1 MKTNKTLIR
10 PILATSIL
18 GLATV
23 IGLSSTM
30 AAGGGGG
37 GGSAGGSPSQST
49 PRYDAAAEY
58 QKGAE
63 ALQAKDYK
71 KAVTAFRRSIS
82 AAPRSA
88 NSHYLLGV
96 SYMGQENYK
105 KASKSLK
112 KAIKIDANIIEAHR
126 DLAISYHKLNQ
137 GEKAQAVLGDLESLN
152 ARCGGECADNSKLTN
167 AITTV
172 KSMLSGDQASIQEET
187 RLANINAQAGDKI
200 YVAAVALI
208 NEKNYDAAIAEL
220 ELASQNLG
228 PHPDIL
234 TYLGFANRKL
244 KNFDIAEAFYKQ
256 ALAVAPNHLG
266 ANEYFGEL
274 MIERGDM
281 NGAKE
286 QLAKLDALCSF
297 GCYEAEELRR
307 WIAAAS

>member
-1 MKTNKTLIR
+1 MKLKKTLIT
-10 PILATSIL
+10 PLLATSIL
-18 GLATV
+18 GSAALV
-23 IGLSSTM
+23 GLTSVH

-37 GGSAGGSPSQST
+37 GGSGGGAPSQST

-58 QKGAE
+58 QKGVD

-82 AAPRSA
+82 VAPQNA
-88 NSHYLLGV
+88 GSHYLLGV
-96 SYMGQENYK
+96 TYMGQENYK

-112 KAIKIDANIIEAHR
+112 KAIKINANMIEAHR
-126 DLAISYHKLNQ
+126 DLAISYHKLDQ
-137 GEKAQAVLGDLESLN
+137 GNKAQSVLSDLESLN
-152 ARCGGECADNSKLTN
+152 ERCAGACADNAKLTG

-172 KSMLSGDQASIQEET
+172 KSMLSGGQASLQNDAQ
-187 RLANINAQAGDKI
+187 LANLDAQAGDKI

-208 NEKNYDAAIAEL
+208 NEKKYDAAIAEL
-220 ELASQNLG
+220 EAASQNLG
-228 PHPDIL
+228 PHPDVL
-234 TYLGFANRKL
+234 TYMGFANRKL
-244 KNFDIAEAFYKQ
+244 KNFEAAETYYKQ
-256 ALAVAPNHLG
+256 ALAVDPNHLG

-281 NGAKE
+281 DGAKA

-307 WIAAAS
+307 WINAAS

>member
-1 MKTNKTLIR
+1 MKLKKTLIT
-10 PILATSIL
+10 PMLAGSIL
-18 GLATV
+18 GSAAL
-23 IGLSSTM
+23 IGLSSVH

-37 GGSAGGSPSQST
+37 GGGSAPSQSA

-58 QKGAE
+58 QKGVN

-71 KAVTAFRRSIS
+71 KAVAAFRRSIT
-82 AAPRSA
+82 AAPQNG
-88 NSHYLLGV
+88 NSHYFLGV

-112 KAIKIDANIIEAHR
+112 KAIRINANMIDAHR
-126 DLAISYHKLNQ
+126 DLAISYHKLDQ
-137 GEKAQAVLGDLESLN
+137 GEKAQTVLSDLESLN
-152 ARCGGECADNSKLTN
+152 ERCAGACAENTQLTN

-172 KSMLSGDQASIQEET
+172 KTMLSGGQASIEDGAQ
-187 RLANINAQAGDKI
+187 LANLNAQAGDKI
-200 YVAAVALI
+200 YVGAVALI
-208 NEKNYDAAIAEL
+208 NEKKYDAAIAEL

-228 PHPDIL
+228 PHPDVL

-244 KNFDIAEAFYKQ
+244 KNFDVAETYYKQ
-256 ALAVAPNHLG
+256 ALAADPNHLG

-281 NGAKE
+281 DGAKT